1 MKKPGGSVPFLLLLL
16 VSLLF
21 GTDKTGWHA
30 PLLRLWF
37 SPDGKYVLAQDT
49 EEITVLTVVPYAVRF
64 RIPARDATLAQ
75 FTPDSSSL
83 VFVRSATLAS
93 PDKIAVAHGTPHV
106 ERWSLAEDKL
116 AASIALPDSVCGT
129 LVLAPDGRT
138 YACDDY
144 QGTLR
149 VIDVA
154 SSETILGK
162 KKFVQPLFHWVGTQ
176 TRVDMHNDLGQAS
189 LCFSPDGRILV
200 GIGAGGRQWSNNS
213 GLIWDVSERR
223 PVTVKGLVHFI
234 RDGAAFAFLDS
245 SRVLISRGWSW
256 RKGDGVR
263 ARIVTFPDGKPVAI
277 VTIPL
282 SGALRRAAD
291 SAFLILGAPLVT
303 QHVPFYYGTIPVEV
317 PTDRTVAVELA
328 TGQMIVS
335 NAGTLDVFGDRY
347 VTEVRPGEIGI
358 YQRGKGLQATVVLHE
373 K

>member
-1 MKKPGGSVPFLLLLL
+1 MRKPIGPVPFLLLLL

-21 GTDKTGWHA
+21 GADKTSRHA

-49 EEITVLTVVPYAVRF
+49 EEIIVLTVDPFAVRF

-106 ERWSLAEDKL
+106 ERWSVSEGKL
-116 AASIALPDSVCGT
+116 GTSMALTDSVCGT

-149 VIDVA
+149 VIDIA
-154 SSETILGK
+154 SSETILEK
-162 KKFVQPLFHWVGTQ
+162 KKFVQPVYSWVGN
-176 TRVDMHNDLGQAS
+176 RRIDFPNDLGQAL

-200 GIGAGGRQWSNNS
+200 AVGVGGPSNERS
-213 GLIWDVSERR
+213 FIWDVPERHS
-223 PVTVKGLVHFI
+223 VKVRGLLHRV
-234 RDGAAFAFLDS
+234 RSGANFAFLDS
-245 SRVLISRGWSW
+245 SRILIAWGWTW
-256 RKGDGVR
+256 VKGDAVR
-263 ARIVTFPDGKPVAI
+263 ARIVTFPDGKPIAI

-282 SGALRRAAD
+282 SRALRRAAD
-291 SAFLILGAPLVT
+291 PAFLILGAPLVT
-303 QHVPFYYGTIPVEV
+303 QHVPSYYGTIPVEV
-317 PTDRTVAVELA
+317 PTDKTVAVELA
-328 TGQMIVS
+328 TGQMMVS
-335 NAGTLDVFGDRY
+335 NAGALDVFGDRY
-347 VTEVRPGEIGI
+347 VTEARPGEIGI
-358 YQRGKGLQATVVLHE
+358 YERHSGIQYTVALH
-373 K
+373 

>member
-1 MKKPGGSVPFLLLLL
+1 MKKPRGSVPFLLLLL

-21 GTDKTGWHA
+21 GADKPDRHA
-30 PLLRLWF
+30 PILRLWF

-49 EEITVLTVVPYAVRF
+49 EEIIVLTVEPFAVRF

-106 ERWSLAEDKL
+106 ERWSVSEGKL
-116 AASIALPDSVCGT
+116 GTSMALPGSVCGT

-144 QGTLR
+144 QGTVR

-154 SSETILGK
+154 SSETILEK
-162 KKFVQPLFHWVGTQ
+162 KKFVRPIYSWVGNY
-176 TRVDMHNDLGQAS
+176 RIDFPYDLGQAS
-189 LCFSPDGRILV
+189 LSFSPDGRILV
-200 GIGAGGRQWSNNS
+200 GIGAGGRQWGNS
-213 GLIWDVSERR
+213 SALIWDVSERR

-234 RDGAAFAFLDS
+234 RDGAAFAFLDPN
-245 SRVLISRGWSW
+245 RVLISRGWSW
-256 RKGDGVR
+256 RKGDAVR
-263 ARIVTFPDGKPVAI
+263 ARIVTFPDGKPIAI

-291 SAFLILGAPLVT
+291 PAFLIVGAPLVT
-303 QHVPFYYGTIPVEV
+303 QYMPFRYGTVPVKV
-317 PTDRTVAVELA
+317 PTDKTVAVELA
-328 TGQMIVS
+328 TGQTMVS
-335 NAGTLDVFGDRY
+335 EAGTLDVFGDRY
-347 VTEVRPGEIGI
+347 VTEIRPGEIGI
-358 YQRGKGLQATVVLHE
+358 YERHNGIQSTVALH
-373 K
+373 